1 MSEQEESVEENIN
14 VEGAVS
20 FFKAL
25 YEYFRQN
32 PKTVATILHIISGN
46 LIDTIVLDGQLR
58 KELGFAA
65 GQLRVVSDL
74 IWNYDDDETIQH
86 LISHSPN
93 LEQLMAAITELA
105 EAYNRLRSDTNTTP
119 GGIEDLIKNAAATL
133 YSIIAYAITDT
144 GSDP

>member
-32 PKTVATILHIISGN
+32 PKAMTGVLHTLSEN
-46 LIDTIVLDGQLR
+46 LIDTIVLDGELR

-105 EAYNRLRSDTNTTP
+105 EAYNRLRSDTKTTP
-119 GGIEDLIKNAAATL
+119 GGIEDLIKNAATTL
-133 YSIIAYAITDT
+133 YSIIAHAITDM